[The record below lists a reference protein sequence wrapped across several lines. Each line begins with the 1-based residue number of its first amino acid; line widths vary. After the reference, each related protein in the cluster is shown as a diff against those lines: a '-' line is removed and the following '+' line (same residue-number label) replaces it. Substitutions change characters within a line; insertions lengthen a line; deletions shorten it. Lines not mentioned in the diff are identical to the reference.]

1 MTENSTAK
9 NGSGADVAGNE
20 EMSFADLFEMDEN
33 SVVSKVG
40 DVIMG
45 TIVSIVDN
53 HVLIDIGDKAESYI
67 PLTEFRTD
75 GIKDEVNVGDTVKV
89 MECRPLSK
97 TVSFCVIEVN
107 GGGEQ

>member
-9 NGSGADVAGNE
+9 KGSGAGMEDNE

-33 SVVSKVG
+33 SLVSKVG

-45 TIVSIVDN
+45 TVVGIVDN

-67 PLTEFRTD
+67 ALSEFRID
-75 GIKDEVNVGDTVKV
+75 GVDPDIKVGDT
-89 MECRPLSK
+89 
-97 TVSFCVIEVN
+97 FEVFVEKRKEE
-107 GGGEQ
+107 G